1 MISENT
7 KGAFLISLA
16 AACYVMSDIFMK
28 FLSSEISMFQITFL
42 RGLLVTFFLFSYCYM
57 SEASFFIKEWRDRI
71 VITIRS
77 ILEVIMTYT
86 FLTALFNMNV
96 ANANAILQL
105 IPLMVLLGSFIF
117 LRQSPKTYEWIAVLV
132 GCFGAVII
140 IRPGA
145 SDFNFFTVH
154 ALVAVFCLS
163 ARDLLTVRL
172 NKNIPSNIVAF
183 YSALMLTM
191 VSFLLSEDTH
201 LFEKVDNSLFIVY
214 TAIFVSIGYT
224 ASVSAMRY
232 GDVTF
237 VSPFRYT
244 ALIWASIMGFI
255 FFGEI
260 PKFSTLFGGSLIILA
275 GIFIFYKSKDNDK
288 TLKN

>member
-42 RGLLVTFFLFSYCYM
+42 RGLLVTFFLFSYCYI
-57 SEASFFIKEWRDRI
+57 SKASFFIREWKDRF
-71 VITIRS
+71 VIAIRS

-86 FLTALFNMNV
+86 FLAALFNMNV

-105 IPLMVLLGSFIF
+105 IPLMVLLGSFAF
-117 LRQSPKTYEWIAVLV
+117 LRQSPKTHEWIAVLV
-132 GCFGAVII
+132 GCLGAVII

-145 SDFNFFTVH
+145 LDFNFYTIH
-154 ALVAVFCLS
+154 ALVAVFCLA

-172 NKNIPSNIVAF
+172 NKKIPSNIIAF
-183 YSALMLTM
+183 YSALMLTLA
-191 VSFLLSEDTH
+191 SFLLSKEPVHFGD
-201 LFEKVDNSLFIVY
+201 LSNSLFILY
-214 TAIFVSIGYT
+214 TAIFVSIGYI
-224 ASVSAMRY
+224 ASVAAMRF

-244 ALIWASIMGFI
+244 ALLWAMAMGFI
-255 FFGEI
+255 FFQEI
-260 PKFSTLFGGSLIILA
+260 PKFTTLLGGLIIILA
-275 GIFIFYKSKDNDK
+275 GIYIFYKSKGNRK
-288 TLKN
+288 VS

>member
-42 RGLLVTFFLFSYCYM
+42 RGLFVTFFLFSYCYM
-57 SEASFFIKEWRDRI
+57 SKASFFVKEWRDRI

-77 ILEVIMTYT
+77 ILEVIMTYA

-145 SDFNFFTVH
+145 SDFNFFTIH

-172 NKNIPSNIVAF
+172 NKNIPSNVVAF

-201 LFEKVDNSLFIVY
+201 LFGKIDNSLFIVY
-214 TAIFVSIGYT
+214 TAIFVSIGET

-232 GDVTF
+232 GEVTF

-244 ALIWASIMGFI
+244 ALLWASVMGFI

-275 GIFIFYKSKDNDK
+275 GIFIFYKSKDNKK
-288 TLKN
+288 TL

>member
-42 RGLLVTFFLFSYCYM
+42 RGLLVTFFLFSYCYI
-57 SEASFFIKEWRDRI
+57 SKASFFIREWKDRF
-71 VITIRS
+71 VIGIRS

-86 FLTALFNMNV
+86 FLAALFNMNV

-105 IPLMVLLGSFIF
+105 IPLMVLLGSFAF
-117 LRQSPKTYEWIAVLV
+117 LRQSPKTHEWIAVLV
-132 GCFGAVII
+132 GCLGAVII

-145 SDFNFFTVH
+145 LDFNFYTIH
-154 ALVAVFCLS
+154 ALVAVFCLA

-172 NKNIPSNIVAF
+172 NKKIPSNIVAF
-183 YSALMLTM
+183 YSALMLTLA
-191 VSFLLSEDTH
+191 SFLLSKEPVHFGH
-201 LFEKVDNSLFIVY
+201 LSNSLFILY
-214 TAIFVSIGYT
+214 TAIFVSIGYI
-224 ASVSAMRY
+224 ASVAAMRF

-244 ALIWASIMGFI
+244 ALLWAMAMGFI
-255 FFGEI
+255 FFQEI
-260 PKFSTLFGGSLIILA
+260 PKFTTLLGGLIIILA
-275 GIFIFYKSKDNDK
+275 GIYIFYKSKDNRK
-288 TLKN
+288 VS

>member
-1 MISENT
+1 MVSENT

-42 RGLLVTFFLFSYCYM
+42 RGLFVTFFLFSYCYM
-57 SEASFFIKEWRDRI
+57 SKASFFVKEWRDRI

-77 ILEVIMTYT
+77 ILEVIMTYA

-96 ANANAILQL
+96 ANANAILQF

-117 LRQSPKTYEWIAVLV
+117 LRQSPKTHEWIAVLV
-132 GCFGAVII
+132 GCLGTVII
-140 IRPGA
+140 IRPGS
-145 SDFNFFTVH
+145 SDFNFFTIH

-172 NKNIPSNIVAF
+172 NKNIPSNVVAF

-201 LFEKVDNSLFIVY
+201 LFGKVDNSLFIVY

-232 GDVTF
+232 GEVTF
-237 VSPFRYT
+237 VSPVRYT
-244 ALIWASIMGFI
+244 ALLWASVMGFI

-275 GIFIFYKSKDNDK
+275 GIFIFYKSKDN
-288 TLKN
+288 N

>member
-28 FLSSEISMFQITFL
+28 FLSSEISMFQISFL

-77 ILEVIMTYT
+77 TLEVIMTYA
-86 FLTALFNMNV
+86 FLAALFNMNV

-145 SDFNFFTVH
+145 SDFNFFTIH

-191 VSFLLSEDTH
+191 VSFLLSEDTD
-201 LFEKVDNSLFIVY
+201 LFGKVDNSLFIVY
-214 TAIFVSIGYT
+214 TAIFVSIGYI
-224 ASVSAMRY
+224 ASVSAMRF
-232 GDVTF
+232 GEVTF

-244 ALIWASIMGFI
+244 ALLWASVMGFV

-260 PKFSTLFGGSLIILA
+260 PKFSTLFGGSIIILA
-275 GIFIFYKSKDNDK
+275 GIFIFYKSKDNKK
-288 TLKN
+288 TL

>member
-42 RGLLVTFFLFSYCYM
+42 RGLLVTFFLFCYCYV
-57 SEASFFIKEWRDRI
+57 SKASFLIREWKDRF
-71 VITIRS
+71 VIGIRS

-86 FLTALFNMNV
+86 FLAALFNMNV

-105 IPLMVLLGSFIF
+105 IPLMVLLGSFAF
-117 LRQSPKTYEWIAVLV
+117 LRQSPKTHEWIAVLV
-132 GCFGAVII
+132 GCLGAVII

-145 SDFNFFTVH
+145 LDFNFYTIH
-154 ALVAVFCLS
+154 ALVAVFCLA

-172 NKNIPSNIVAF
+172 NKKIPSNIVAF
-183 YSALMLTM
+183 YSALMLTLA
-191 VSFLLSEDTH
+191 SFLLSKEAVHFGD
-201 LFEKVDNSLFIVY
+201 LSNSLFILY
-214 TAIFVSIGYT
+214 TAIFVSIGYI
-224 ASVSAMRY
+224 ASVAAMRF

-244 ALIWASIMGFI
+244 ALLWAMAMGFI
-255 FFGEI
+255 FFQEI
-260 PKFSTLFGGSLIILA
+260 PKFTTLLGGLIIILA
-275 GIFIFYKSKDNDK
+275 GIYIFYKSKDNRK
-288 TLKN
+288 VS

>member
-77 ILEVIMTYT
+77 ILEVIMTYA
-86 FLTALFNMNV
+86 FLAALFNMNV

-105 IPLMVLLGSFIF
+105 IPLIVLLGSFIF
-117 LRQSPKTYEWIAVLV
+117 LRQSPKTYEWVAVLV

-140 IRPGA
+140 IRPGE
-145 SDFNFFTVH
+145 SDFNFFTIH

-191 VSFLLSEDTH
+191 ISFLLSEDTH
-201 LFEKVDNSLFIVY
+201 LFGKVDNSLFIVY
-214 TAIFVSIGYT
+214 TAIFVSIGYI

-232 GDVTF
+232 GEVTF

-244 ALIWASIMGFI
+244 ALLWASVMGFI

-275 GIFIFYKSKDNDK
+275 GIFVFYKSKDNEK
-288 TLKN
+288 IL

>member
-1 MISENT
+1 
-7 KGAFLISLA
+7 
-16 AACYVMSDIFMK
+16 MK

-77 ILEVIMTYT
+77 ILEVIMTYA

-140 IRPGA
+140 IRPGS
-145 SDFNFFTVH
+145 SDFNFFTIH

-172 NKNIPSNIVAF
+172 NKNIPSNVVAF

-201 LFEKVDNSLFIVY
+201 LFGKVDNSLFIVY

-232 GDVTF
+232 GEVTF

-244 ALIWASIMGFI
+244 ALLWASVMGFI

-275 GIFIFYKSKDNDK
+275 GIFIFYKSKDNKK
-288 TLKN
+288 TL

>member
-42 RGLLVTFFLFSYCYM
+42 RGLLVTFFLFSYCYI
-57 SEASFFIKEWRDRI
+57 SKASFFIREWKDRF
-71 VITIRS
+71 VIAIRS

-86 FLTALFNMNV
+86 FLAALFNMNV

-105 IPLMVLLGSFIF
+105 IPLMVLLGSFAF
-117 LRQSPKTYEWIAVLV
+117 LRQSPKTHEWLAVLV
-132 GCFGAVII
+132 GCLGAVII

-145 SDFNFFTVH
+145 LDFNFFTIH
-154 ALVAVFCLS
+154 ALVAVFCLA

-172 NKNIPSNIVAF
+172 NKKIPSNIVAF
-183 YSALMLTM
+183 YSALMLTLA
-191 VSFLLSEDTH
+191 SFLLSKEPMHFGD
-201 LFEKVDNSLFIVY
+201 LSNSLFILY
-214 TAIFVSIGYT
+214 TAIFVSIGYI
-224 ASVSAMRY
+224 ASVAAMRF

-244 ALIWASIMGFI
+244 ALLWAMAMGFI
-255 FFGEI
+255 FFQEI
-260 PKFSTLFGGSLIILA
+260 PKFTTLLGGLIIILA
-275 GIFIFYKSKDNDK
+275 GIYIFYKSKGNRK
-288 TLKN
+288 VS

>member
-42 RGLLVTFFLFSYCYM
+42 RGLLVTFFLFSYCYI
-57 SEASFFIKEWRDRI
+57 SKASFFIREWKDRF
-71 VITIRS
+71 VIAIRS

-86 FLTALFNMNV
+86 FLAALFNMNV

-105 IPLMVLLGSFIF
+105 IPLMVLLGSFAF
-117 LRQSPKTYEWIAVLV
+117 LRQSPKTHEWIAVV
-132 GCFGAVII
+132 FGCLGAVII

-145 SDFNFFTVH
+145 LDFNFYTIH
-154 ALVAVFCLS
+154 ALVAVFCLA

-172 NKNIPSNIVAF
+172 NKKIPSNIVAF
-183 YSALMLTM
+183 YSALMLTLA
-191 VSFLLSEDTH
+191 SFLLSKEPVHFGH
-201 LFEKVDNSLFIVY
+201 LSNSLFILY
-214 TAIFVSIGYT
+214 TAIFVSIGYI
-224 ASVSAMRY
+224 ASVAAMRF

-244 ALIWASIMGFI
+244 ALLWAMAMGFI
-255 FFGEI
+255 FFQEI
-260 PKFSTLFGGSLIILA
+260 PKFTTLLGGLIIILA
-275 GIFIFYKSKDNDK
+275 GIYIFYKSKDNRK
-288 TLKN
+288 VS

>member
-28 FLSSEISMFQITFL
+28 FLSSEISMFQITYL

-77 ILEVIMTYT
+77 TLEVIMTYA
-86 FLTALFNMNV
+86 FLAALFNMHV

-105 IPLMVLLGSFIF
+105 IPLIVLLGSFIF

-145 SDFNFFTVH
+145 SDFNFFTIH

-172 NKNIPSNIVAF
+172 NKNIPSNVVAF
-183 YSALMLTM
+183 YSALMLTV
-191 VSFLLSEDTH
+191 VSFLLSEDTD
-201 LFEKVDNSLFIVY
+201 LFGKVDNSLFIVY

-232 GDVTF
+232 GEVTF

-244 ALIWASIMGFI
+244 ALLWATVMGFI

-275 GIFIFYKSKDNDK
+275 GIFIFYKSKDNKK
-288 TLKN
+288 TL

>member
-28 FLSSEISMFQITFL
+28 FLSSEISIFQITFL
-42 RGLLVTFFLFSYCYM
+42 RGLLVTFFLFSYCYI
-57 SEASFFIKEWRDRI
+57 SKASFFVREWKDRL
-71 VITIRS
+71 VIAIRS

-86 FLTALFNMNV
+86 FLAALFNMNV

-105 IPLMVLLGSFIF
+105 IPLVVLLGSFAF
-117 LRQSPKTYEWIAVLV
+117 LRQSPKTHEWVAVLV
-132 GCFGAVII
+132 GCLGAVII

-145 SDFNFFTVH
+145 LDFNFFTIH
-154 ALVAVFCLS
+154 ALVAVFCLA

-172 NKNIPSNIVAF
+172 NKKIPSNIVAF
-183 YSALMLTM
+183 YSALMLTLA
-191 VSFLLSEDTH
+191 SFLLSKDPVYFGE
-201 LFEKVDNSLFIVY
+201 LRNSFFILY
-214 TAIFVSIGYT
+214 TAIFVSIGYI
-224 ASVSAMRY
+224 ASVAAMRF

-244 ALIWASIMGFI
+244 ALLWATVMGFI
-255 FFGEI
+255 FFKEI
-260 PKFSTLFGGSLIILA
+260 PKFTTLLGGSIIILA
-275 GIFIFYKSKDNDK
+275 GIYIFYKSKDNRK
-288 TLKN
+288 VS

>member
-42 RGLLVTFFLFSYCYM
+42 RGLLVTFFLFSYCYI
-57 SEASFFIKEWRDRI
+57 SKASFFIREWKDRF
-71 VITIRS
+71 VIGIRS

-86 FLTALFNMNV
+86 FLAALFNMNV

-105 IPLMVLLGSFIF
+105 IPLMVLLGSFAF
-117 LRQSPKTYEWIAVLV
+117 LRQSPKTHEWIAVLV
-132 GCFGAVII
+132 GCLGAVII

-145 SDFNFFTVH
+145 LDFNFYTIH
-154 ALVAVFCLS
+154 ALVAVFCLA

-172 NKNIPSNIVAF
+172 NKKIPSNIVAF
-183 YSALMLTM
+183 YSTLMLTLA
-191 VSFLLSEDTH
+191 SFLLSKEPVHFGD
-201 LFEKVDNSLFIVY
+201 LSNSLFILY
-214 TAIFVSIGYT
+214 TAIFVSIGYI
-224 ASVSAMRY
+224 ASVAAMRF

-244 ALIWASIMGFI
+244 ALLWAMAMGFI
-255 FFGEI
+255 FFQEI
-260 PKFSTLFGGSLIILA
+260 PKFTTLLGGLIIILA
-275 GIFIFYKSKDNDK
+275 GIYIFYKSKGNRK
-288 TLKN
+288 VS

>member
-28 FLSSEISMFQITFL
+28 FLSSEISIFQITFL
-42 RGLLVTFFLFSYCYM
+42 RGLLVTFFLFSYCYI
-57 SEASFFIKEWRDRI
+57 SKASFFVREWKDRL
-71 VITIRS
+71 VIAIRS

-86 FLTALFNMNV
+86 FLAALFNMNV

-105 IPLMVLLGSFIF
+105 IPLMVLLGSFAF
-117 LRQSPKTYEWIAVLV
+117 LRQSPKTHEWIAVLV
-132 GCFGAVII
+132 GCLGALII

-145 SDFNFFTVH
+145 LDFNFFTIH
-154 ALVAVFCLS
+154 ALVAVLCLA

-183 YSALMLTM
+183 YSALMLTLA
-191 VSFLLSEDTH
+191 SFLLSKDPMYFGE
-201 LFEKVDNSLFIVY
+201 LRNSYFILY
-214 TAIFVSIGYT
+214 TAIFVSIGYI
-224 ASVSAMRY
+224 ASVAAMRF

-244 ALIWASIMGFI
+244 ALLWATVMGFI
-255 FFGEI
+255 FFNEI
-260 PKFSTLFGGSLIILA
+260 PKLTTLLGGFIIILA
-275 GIFIFYKSKDNDK
+275 GIYIFYKSKENRK
-288 TLKN
+288 VS

>member
-42 RGLLVTFFLFSYCYM
+42 RGLLVTFFLFSYCYI
-57 SEASFFIKEWRDRI
+57 SKASFFIREWKDRF
-71 VITIRS
+71 VIGIRS

-86 FLTALFNMNV
+86 FLAALFNMNV

-105 IPLMVLLGSFIF
+105 IPLMVLLGSFAF
-117 LRQSPKTYEWIAVLV
+117 LRQSPKTHEWIAVLF
-132 GCFGAVII
+132 GCLGAVII

-145 SDFNFFTVH
+145 LDFNFYTIH
-154 ALVAVFCLS
+154 ALVAVFCLA

-172 NKNIPSNIVAF
+172 NKKIPSNIVAF
-183 YSALMLTM
+183 YSALMLTLA
-191 VSFLLSEDTH
+191 SFLLSKEPVHFGH
-201 LFEKVDNSLFIVY
+201 LSNSLFILY
-214 TAIFVSIGYT
+214 TAIFVSIGYI
-224 ASVSAMRY
+224 ASVAAMRF

-244 ALIWASIMGFI
+244 ALLWAMAMGFI
-255 FFGEI
+255 FFQEI
-260 PKFSTLFGGSLIILA
+260 PKFTTLLGGLIIILA
-275 GIFIFYKSKDNDK
+275 GTYIFYKSKGNRK
-288 TLKN
+288 VS

>member
-1 MISENT
+1 LISENT

-42 RGLLVTFFLFSYCYM
+42 RGLLVTFFLFSYCYI
-57 SEASFFIKEWRDRI
+57 SKASFFIREWKDRF
-71 VITIRS
+71 VIGIRS

-86 FLTALFNMNV
+86 FLAALFNMNV

-105 IPLMVLLGSFIF
+105 IPLMVLLGSFAF
-117 LRQSPKTYEWIAVLV
+117 LRQSPKTHEWIAVLF
-132 GCFGAVII
+132 GCLGAVII

-145 SDFNFFTVH
+145 LDFNFFTIH
-154 ALVAVFCLS
+154 ALVAVFCLA

-172 NKNIPSNIVAF
+172 NKKIPSNIVAF
-183 YSALMLTM
+183 YSALMLTLA
-191 VSFLLSEDTH
+191 SFLLSKEPVHFGH
-201 LFEKVDNSLFIVY
+201 LSNSLFILY
-214 TAIFVSIGYT
+214 TAIFVSIGYI
-224 ASVSAMRY
+224 ASVAAMRF

-244 ALIWASIMGFI
+244 ALLWASAMGFI
-255 FFGEI
+255 FFQEI
-260 PKFSTLFGGSLIILA
+260 PKFTTLLGGLIIILA
-275 GIFIFYKSKDNDK
+275 GTYIFYKSKGNRK
-288 TLKN
+288 VS

>member
-77 ILEVIMTYT
+77 TLEVIMTYA
-86 FLTALFNMNV
+86 FLAALFNMNV

-105 IPLMVLLGSFIF
+105 IPLIVLLGSFIF

-145 SDFNFFTVH
+145 SDFNFFTIH

-172 NKNIPSNIVAF
+172 NKNIPSNVVAF
-183 YSALMLTM
+183 YSALMLTV
-191 VSFLLSEDTH
+191 VSFLLSEDTD
-201 LFEKVDNSLFIVY
+201 LFGKVDNSLFIVY
-214 TAIFVSIGYT
+214 TAIFVSIGYI

-232 GDVTF
+232 GEVTF

-244 ALIWASIMGFI
+244 ALLWASVMGFV

-260 PKFSTLFGGSLIILA
+260 PKFSTLFGGSIIILA
-275 GIFIFYKSKDNDK
+275 GIFIFYKSKDNKK
-288 TLKN
+288 TL

>member
-1 MISENT
+1 MVTENT

-42 RGLLVTFFLFSYCYM
+42 RGLFVTFFLFSYCYM
-57 SEASFFIKEWRDRI
+57 SKASFFVKEWRDRI

-77 ILEVIMTYT
+77 ILEVIMTYA

-117 LRQSPKTYEWIAVLV
+117 LRQSPKTHEWIAVLV
-132 GCFGAVII
+132 GCLGTVII
-140 IRPGA
+140 IRPGS
-145 SDFNFFTVH
+145 SDFNFFTIH

-172 NKNIPSNIVAF
+172 NKNIPSNVVAF

-201 LFEKVDNSLFIVY
+201 LFGKVDNSLFIVY
-214 TAIFVSIGYT
+214 TAIFVSIGYI

-232 GDVTF
+232 GEVTF

-244 ALIWASIMGFI
+244 ALLWASVMGFI
-255 FFGEI
+255 FFDEI
-260 PKFSTLFGGSLIILA
+260 PKFRTLFGGSLIILA
-275 GIFIFYKSKDNDK
+275 GIFIFYKSKDNKK
-288 TLKN
+288 TL

>member
-42 RGLLVTFFLFSYCYM
+42 RGLLVTFFLFSYCYI
-57 SEASFFIKEWRDRI
+57 SKASFFIREWKDRF
-71 VITIRS
+71 VIAIRS

-86 FLTALFNMNV
+86 FLAALFNMNV

-105 IPLMVLLGSFIF
+105 IPLMVLLGSFAF
-117 LRQSPKTYEWIAVLV
+117 LRQSPKTHEWIAVLV
-132 GCFGAVII
+132 GCLGAVII

-145 SDFNFFTVH
+145 LDFNFYTIH
-154 ALVAVFCLS
+154 ALVAVFCLA

-172 NKNIPSNIVAF
+172 NKKIPSNIVAF
-183 YSALMLTM
+183 YSALMLTLA
-191 VSFLLSEDTH
+191 SFLLSKEPVHFGD
-201 LFEKVDNSLFIVY
+201 LSNSLFILY
-214 TAIFVSIGYT
+214 TAIFVSIGYI
-224 ASVSAMRY
+224 ASVAAMRF

-244 ALIWASIMGFI
+244 ALLWAMAMGFI
-255 FFGEI
+255 FFQEI
-260 PKFSTLFGGSLIILA
+260 PKFTTLLGGLIIILA
-275 GIFIFYKSKDNDK
+275 GTYIFYKSKGNRK
-288 TLKN
+288 VS

>member
-42 RGLLVTFFLFSYCYM
+42 RGLLVTFFLFSYCYI
-57 SEASFFIKEWRDRI
+57 SKASFFIREWKDRF
-71 VITIRS
+71 VIAIRS

-86 FLTALFNMNV
+86 FLAALFNMNV

-105 IPLMVLLGSFIF
+105 IPLMVLLGSFAF
-117 LRQSPKTYEWIAVLV
+117 LRQSPKTHEWIAVLV
-132 GCFGAVII
+132 GCLGAVII

-145 SDFNFFTVH
+145 LDFNFYTIH
-154 ALVAVFCLS
+154 ALVAVFCLA

-172 NKNIPSNIVAF
+172 NKKIPSNIVAF
-183 YSALMLTM
+183 YSALMLTLA
-191 VSFLLSEDTH
+191 SFLLSKEPVHFGD
-201 LFEKVDNSLFIVY
+201 LSNSLFILY
-214 TAIFVSIGYT
+214 TAIFVSIGYI
-224 ASVSAMRY
+224 ASVAAMRF

-244 ALIWASIMGFI
+244 ALLWAMAMGII
-255 FFGEI
+255 FFQEI
-260 PKFSTLFGGSLIILA
+260 PKFTTLLGGLIIILA
-275 GIFIFYKSKDNDK
+275 GTYIFYKSKGNRK
-288 TLKN
+288 VS

>member
-28 FLSSEISMFQITFL
+28 FLSSEISIFQITFL
-42 RGLLVTFFLFSYCYM
+42 RGLLVTFFLFSYCYI
-57 SEASFFIKEWRDRI
+57 SKASFLIREWKDRF
-71 VITIRS
+71 VIGIRS

-86 FLTALFNMNV
+86 FLAALFNMNV

-105 IPLMVLLGSFIF
+105 IPLMVLLGSFAF
-117 LRQSPKTYEWIAVLV
+117 LRQSPKTHEWIAVLV
-132 GCFGAVII
+132 GCLGAVII

-145 SDFNFFTVH
+145 LDFNFYTIH
-154 ALVAVFCLS
+154 ALVAVFCLA

-172 NKNIPSNIVAF
+172 NKKIPSNIVAF
-183 YSALMLTM
+183 YSALMLTLA
-191 VSFLLSEDTH
+191 SFLLSKEPVHFGD
-201 LFEKVDNSLFIVY
+201 LSNSLFILY
-214 TAIFVSIGYT
+214 TAIFVSIGYI
-224 ASVSAMRY
+224 ASVAAMRF

-244 ALIWASIMGFI
+244 ALLWAMAMGFI
-255 FFGEI
+255 FFQEI
-260 PKFSTLFGGSLIILA
+260 PKFTTLLGGLIIILA
-275 GIFIFYKSKDNDK
+275 GTYIFYKSKGNRK
-288 TLKN
+288 VS

>member
-28 FLSSEISMFQITFL
+28 FLSSEISMFQITYL

-77 ILEVIMTYT
+77 TLEVIMTYA
-86 FLTALFNMNV
+86 FLAALFNMNV

-145 SDFNFFTVH
+145 SDFNFFTIH

-172 NKNIPSNIVAF
+172 NKNIPSNVVAF

-201 LFEKVDNSLFIVY
+201 LFGKVDNSLFIVY
-214 TAIFVSIGYT
+214 TAIFVSIGYI

-232 GDVTF
+232 GEVTF

-244 ALIWASIMGFI
+244 ALLWASVMGFI

-275 GIFIFYKSKDNDK
+275 GIFIFYKSKNNKK
-288 TLKN
+288 TL

>member
-1 MISENT
+1 LISENT

-42 RGLLVTFFLFSYCYM
+42 RGLLVTFFLFSYCYI
-57 SEASFFIKEWRDRI
+57 SKASFFIREWKDRF
-71 VITIRS
+71 VIGIRS

-86 FLTALFNMNV
+86 FLAALFNMNV

-105 IPLMVLLGSFIF
+105 IPLMVLLGSFAF
-117 LRQSPKTYEWIAVLV
+117 LRQSPKTHEWIAVLV
-132 GCFGAVII
+132 GCLGAVII

-145 SDFNFFTVH
+145 LDFNFYTIH
-154 ALVAVFCLS
+154 ALVAVFCLA

-172 NKNIPSNIVAF
+172 NKKIPSNIVAF
-183 YSALMLTM
+183 YSALMLTLA
-191 VSFLLSEDTH
+191 SFLLSKEPVHFGD
-201 LFEKVDNSLFIVY
+201 LSNSLFILY
-214 TAIFVSIGYT
+214 TAIFVSIGYI
-224 ASVSAMRY
+224 ASVAAMRF

-244 ALIWASIMGFI
+244 ALLWAMAMGFI
-255 FFGEI
+255 FFKEI
-260 PKFSTLFGGSLIILA
+260 PKFTTLLGGLIIILA
-275 GIFIFYKSKDNDK
+275 GIYIFYKSKDNK
-288 TLKN
+288 KVS

>member
-42 RGLLVTFFLFSYCYM
+42 RGLLVTFFLFSYCYI
-57 SEASFFIKEWRDRI
+57 SKASFFIREWKDRF
-71 VITIRS
+71 VIAIRS

-86 FLTALFNMNV
+86 FLAALFNMNV

-105 IPLMVLLGSFIF
+105 IPLMVLLGSFAF
-117 LRQSPKTYEWIAVLV
+117 LRQSPKTHEWIAVLV
-132 GCFGAVII
+132 GCLGAVII

-145 SDFNFFTVH
+145 LDFNFYTIH
-154 ALVAVFCLS
+154 ALVAVFCLA

-172 NKNIPSNIVAF
+172 NKKIPSNIVAF
-183 YSALMLTM
+183 YSALMLTLA
-191 VSFLLSEDTH
+191 SFLLSKEPVHFGD
-201 LFEKVDNSLFIVY
+201 LSNSLFILY
-214 TAIFVSIGYT
+214 TAIFVSIGYI
-224 ASVSAMRY
+224 ASVAAMRF

-244 ALIWASIMGFI
+244 ALLWAMAMGFI
-255 FFGEI
+255 FFQEI
-260 PKFSTLFGGSLIILA
+260 PKFTTLLGGLIIILA
-275 GIFIFYKSKDNDK
+275 GTYIFYKSKGDRK
-288 TLKN
+288 VS

>member
-42 RGLLVTFFLFSYCYM
+42 RGLLVTFFLFFYCYI
-57 SEASFFIKEWRDRI
+57 SKASFFIREWKDRF
-71 VITIRS
+71 VIGIRS

-86 FLTALFNMNV
+86 FLAALFNMNV

-105 IPLMVLLGSFIF
+105 IPLMVLLGSFAF
-117 LRQSPKTYEWIAVLV
+117 LRQSPKTHEWIAVLV
-132 GCFGAVII
+132 GCLGAVII

-145 SDFNFFTVH
+145 LDFNFYTIH
-154 ALVAVFCLS
+154 ALVAVFCLA

-172 NKNIPSNIVAF
+172 NKKIPSNIVAF
-183 YSALMLTM
+183 YSALMLTLA
-191 VSFLLSEDTH
+191 SFLLSKEPVHFGD
-201 LFEKVDNSLFIVY
+201 LSNSLFILY
-214 TAIFVSIGYT
+214 TAIFVSIGYI
-224 ASVSAMRY
+224 ASVAAMRF

-244 ALIWASIMGFI
+244 ALLWAMAMGFI
-255 FFGEI
+255 FFKEI
-260 PKFSTLFGGSLIILA
+260 PKFTTLLGGLIIILA
-275 GIFIFYKSKDNDK
+275 GIYIFYKSKGNGK
-288 TLKN
+288 VS

>member
-42 RGLLVTFFLFSYCYM
+42 RGLLVTFFLFSYCYI
-57 SEASFFIKEWRDRI
+57 SKASFFIREWKDRF
-71 VITIRS
+71 VIGIRS

-86 FLTALFNMNV
+86 FLAALFNMNV

-105 IPLMVLLGSFIF
+105 IPLMVLLGSFAF
-117 LRQSPKTYEWIAVLV
+117 LRQSPKTHEWIAVLV
-132 GCFGAVII
+132 GCLGAVII

-145 SDFNFFTVH
+145 LDFNFYTIH
-154 ALVAVFCLS
+154 ALVAVFCLA

-172 NKNIPSNIVAF
+172 NKKIPSNIVAF
-183 YSALMLTM
+183 YSTLMLTLA
-191 VSFLLSEDTH
+191 SFLLSKEPVHFGD
-201 LFEKVDNSLFIVY
+201 LSNSLFILY
-214 TAIFVSIGYT
+214 TAIFVSIGYI
-224 ASVSAMRY
+224 ASVAAMRF

-244 ALIWASIMGFI
+244 ALLWAMAMGFI
-255 FFGEI
+255 FFQEI
-260 PKFSTLFGGSLIILA
+260 PKFTTLLGGLIIILA
-275 GIFIFYKSKDNDK
+275 GTYIFYKSKGNRK
-288 TLKN
+288 VS